1 MNTIKKY
8 ITLTVLIFCT
18 YFLYAQKA
26 DLRNDEEKIKFEKNL
41 ISSTSFIFEG
51 TVISQKC
58 YRQSPKGRILTCS
71 TIEITKILK
80 GSDQIKLGTIRVL
93 TSGGNLPAENSK
105 NKNVIA
111 ETNSAGGLGLVRGG
125 TFVIFG
131 SLADTSISNGASNI
145 SSDNNPILLVD
156 DIIGLYRLLNH
167 FKSKPKCKDPEK
179 AAANFPVAE
188 WNSVELN
195 FKTVDEL
202 YTYLND
208 KCSLTIQEEKK

>member
-80 GSDQIKLGTIRVL
+80 GSGIITLGTIKVITEQGGSIPEEHPNNEVYIPER
-93 TSGGNLPAENSK
+93 GPKDGNLRIGK
-105 NKNVIA
+105 
-111 ETNSAGGLGLVRGG
+111 G
-125 TFVIFG
+125 TYIIFAPN
-131 SLADTSISNGASNI
+131 ADTSMLGSLNSPARTITT
-145 SSDNNPILLVD
+145 DNTIVLGLYN
-156 DIIGLYRLLNH
+156 IIGFDYTS
-167 FKSKPKCKDPEK
+167 SKKHPNNSDK
-179 AAANFPVAE
+179 FPLVN
-188 WNSVELN
+188 WWGSQ
-195 FKTVDEL
+195 FQTKDEL
-202 YTYLND
+202 YTYLNNNGG
-208 KCSLTIQEEKK
+208 LTVQEEKK